1 MFEPLGWWAT
11 IISIIASAG
20 IALLC
25 GFWLGRSRQRK
36 ADVGESPFAIARVSK
51 DNLHILDCNQVFATL
66 LGYSTEA
73 ECQARF
79 DPQSQLEFSL
89 SGTEEYSESVFLYPC
104 DSAEPSIDGLT
115 FSPPGK
121 RYFFIYS
128 ISKVLLSRY
137 SEQMQADFDSQQLLK
152 TQLVD
157 LKRFS
162 QSTAWEIHVAENTI
176 YHDEAWIEELGFAPA
191 DSHTDVSFWQSQIV
205 EETKQQWSTV
215 ANLLAGKQQYF
226 SAEYCIRDG
235 HGALR
240 WLHSQGHVSKRD
252 HGNKPLVISGFHV
265 DMTRLHD
272 AERQQKELKIQLLQS
287 QKLETIGLLTGGI
300 AHDFNNFLSSI
311 IGYTELVLHK
321 GRTQLD
327 KRLSDYLAEIFR
339 AGQQAQQLVRG
350 MLEFSRDSDDQ
361 RMPTSLKRM
370 TEQAIK
376 LLRPSLPS
384 SLELEVAI
392 EPDLPTVAMDS
403 ARLSQILMNLCI
415 NAKDAMNGVGTLSVS
430 VSNGS
435 LNKAKCISCGEE
447 ATGEFVQL
455 VVKDTGDGISQK
467 VLTHIFE
474 PFFSTKEVGRGT
486 GMGLSMVHSLV
497 HEHGGH
503 IQVHTEPGQGSC
515 FQIFLPPSGE
525 SQQNVSIEDNQNY
538 QAPKDRVSGRILVVD
553 DQPAIANYEYEML
566 KNHGHV
572 VSVFYDSVAALEAF
586 VSDPFQFDLVIT
598 DQTMPKMTGD
608 MLLKEMLEI
617 RPTIPIIICTGFSE
631 HLNETKAKQLGA
643 FGYIKKPIDVIEL
656 DVMVARGLAQGGL
669 TTTSKI
675 ASK

>member
-1 MFEPLGWWAT
+1 MA
-11 IISIIASAG
+11 SIIALAG
-20 IALLC
+20 IACLG
-25 GFWLGRSRQRK
+25 GFRLGQSRQRK
-36 ADVGESPFAIARVSK
+36 SDIGQSPLAIARVDK
-51 DNLHILDCNQVFATL
+51 KNLNILDCNQAFATL
-66 LGYSTEA
+66 LGYATAA

-89 SGTEEYSESVFLYPC
+89 TRTDEYSESVFLYPC

-115 FSPPGK
+115 YSPSGK

-128 ISKVLLSRY
+128 VSKVLLGRY

-176 YHDEAWIEELGFAPA
+176 YHDEAWIEELGFAPDNCHA
-191 DSHTDVSFWQSQIV
+191 DVPFWQSQIV
-205 EETKQQWSTV
+205 EETKHQWSNV
-215 ANLLAGKQQYF
+215 ANLLAGKQEYF
-226 SAEYCIRDG
+226 SADYCIRDG
-235 HGALR
+235 RGALR
-240 WLHSQGHVSKRD
+240 WLHSEGHVSERNR
-252 HGNKPLVISGFHV
+252 GNKPLVISGFHLDV
-265 DMTRLHD
+265 TRLHD
-272 AERQQKELKIQLLQS
+272 AKREQKELKVQLLQT
-287 QKLETIGLLTGGI
+287 QKMETIGLLTGGI

-321 GRTQLD
+321 GRAQLD
-327 KRLSDYLAEIFR
+327 KRLTDYLAEVFH
-339 AGQQAQQLVRG
+339 AGKQAQQLVRG

-361 RMPTSLKRM
+361 GTPTSLQRM

-392 EPDLPTVAMDS
+392 EQDLPPVAIDS

-430 VSNGS
+430 ITNES
-435 LNKAKCISCGEE
+435 LNKAECSSCGEE

-503 IQVHTEPGQGSC
+503 IQVNTEPGKGSS
-515 FQIFLPPSGE
+515 FKILLPPSGE
-525 SQQNVSIEDNQNY
+525 ALQKAEIADDQNH
-538 QAPKDRVSGRILVVD
+538 QAPKDRLSGKILVID
-553 DQPAIANYEYEML
+553 DQPAIANYHYEML

-572 VSVFYDSVAALEAF
+572 VSVFYDSAAALAAF
-586 VSDPFQFDLVIT
+586 ESDPFQFDLVIT
-598 DQTMPKMTGD
+598 DQTMPKMNGD
-608 MLLKEMLEI
+608 MLLKKMHAI

-656 DVMVARGLAQGGL
+656 DVLVARGLAQAGL
-669 TTTSKI
+669 PTTSKV
-675 ASK
+675 ASKQRTRKNL